1 MTRPVETQY
10 IASLQV
16 SSLGRRSMLQYW
28 RDQRSVYI
36 GNRLSFFDERTVAV
50 DETAAATASDVELVA
65 LLREQPAAG
74 IAALYD
80 RYGRL
85 IFSMALRVV
94 QDRGAAEEITQDVF
108 LRCWR
113 SLDRYQASQGSLA
126 SWKLSITHNRAIDE
140 LRSRRG
146 KDTRR
151 EISDDILQPQA
162 AIDPR
167 FEEALLRGE
176 IQQALQ
182 MLPVAQRDVIE
193 LVFWN
198 GLTRREIAERLSLP
212 LGTVHTRLRLGM
224 DKLRESLRQ
233 LFNEE

>member
-1 MTRPVETQY
+1 M
-10 IASLQV
+10 SL
-16 SSLGRRSMLQYW
+16 
-28 RDQRSVYI
+28 
-36 GNRLSFFDERTVAV
+36 FFDERVVGV
-50 DETAAATASDVELVA
+50 DDVTAAATASDAELVT

-113 SLDRYQASQGSLA
+113 SLDRYQPSQGSLA
-126 SWKLSITHNRAIDE
+126 AWMLSITHNRAIDE

-162 AIDPR
+162 AIDPG

-193 LVFWN
+193 LVFWS

-233 LFNEE
+233 LLEE

>member
-1 MTRPVETQY
+1 LAAQSHE
-10 IASLQV
+10 L
-16 SSLGRRSMLQYW
+16 
-28 RDQRSVYI
+28 
-36 GNRLSFFDERTVAV
+36 FDERAV
-50 DETAAATASDVELVA
+50 DLDEVTAAVTASDVDLVA

-108 LRCWR
+108 MRCWR
-113 SLDRYQASQGSLA
+113 NLDRYQPSQGSLA
-126 SWKLSITHNRAIDE
+126 AWMLSITHNRAIDE

-146 KDTRR
+146 KDMRR

-162 AIDPR
+162 AIDPG

-182 MLPVAQRDVIE
+182 TLPVAQRDVIE

-224 DKLRESLRQ
+224 GKLREALRQ

>member
-1 MTRPVETQY
+1 MRYAVRK
-10 IASLQV
+10 V
-16 SSLGRRSMLQYW
+16 
-28 RDQRSVYI
+28 
-36 GNRLSFFDERTVAV
+36 RLPDEGAV
-50 DETAAATASDVELVA
+50 VLDEVTAAASDRELVA
-65 LLREQPAAG
+65 LLREQPATG

-108 LRCWR
+108 MRCWR
-113 SLDRYQASQGSLA
+113 NLDRYQPSQGGLA
-126 SWKLSITHNRAIDE
+126 SWLLSITHNRAIDE

-146 KDTRR
+146 KDARR
-151 EISDDILQPQA
+151 EISDEVLQPQA
-162 AIDPR
+162 TIDPG
-167 FEEALLRGE
+167 FDEALLRGE
-176 IQQALQ
+176 IQKALQ
-182 MLPVAQRDVIE
+182 ILPVAQRDVIE

-224 DKLRESLRQ
+224 DKLRETLRQ
-233 LFNEE
+233 LFDEE

>member
-85 IFSMALRVV
+85 IFSVALRVV

-113 SLDRYQASQGSLA
+113 SLDRYQPNQGSLA
-126 SWKLSITHNRAIDE
+126 SWMLSITHNRAIDE

>member
-1 MTRPVETQY
+1 VV
-10 IASLQV
+10 L
-16 SSLGRRSMLQYW
+16 
-28 RDQRSVYI
+28 
-36 GNRLSFFDERTVAV
+36 DEV
-50 DETAAATASDVELVA
+50 TAAASDVELVV
-65 LLREQPAAG
+65 LLREHPAAG

-108 LRCWR
+108 MRCWR
-113 SLDRYQASQGSLA
+113 SLDRYQPSQGSLA
-126 SWKLSITHNRAIDE
+126 SWLLSITHNRAIDE

-151 EISDDILQPQA
+151 EISDEVLQPQA
-162 AIDPR
+162 AIDPG
-167 FEEALLRGE
+167 FDEALLRGE
-176 IQQALQ
+176 IQKALQ
-182 MLPVAQRDVIE
+182 ILPVAQRDVIE

-224 DKLRESLRQ
+224 DKLRETLRQ
-233 LFNEE
+233 LFDAE